1 MGASR
6 WGFQDTLCWG
16 NSGKMA
22 PSFSLEE
29 RHNLQPARKCL
40 KWPQKQWDHHSSQL
54 LLFPNY
60 HTHRKMPK
68 VSRYLP
74 VPLNS
79 LHACMLSRFSQV
91 QFFAT
96 LWSIDC
102 QSSLSMGFPREKY
115 WSGLPCP
122 LPGDLP
128 NPGIE
133 LHLLHILHW
142 WGVLYH

>member
-16 NSGKMA
+16 HSSKMA

-29 RHNLQPARKCL
+29 RHNLQPARECL
-40 KWPQKQWDHHSSQL
+40 KWPQKQWGPHSSQL
-54 LLFPNY
+54 LFFPHY
-60 HTHRKMPK
+60 RTHRKMPK
-68 VSRYLP
+68 VSRHLP
-74 VPLNS
+74 VPLSS
-79 LHACMLSRFSQV
+79 LHACMLSWFSQV

-96 LWSIDC
+96 LWSINC
-102 QSSLSMGFPREKY
+102 QASLSTGFPREKY

-122 LPGDLP
+122 PPGDLP
-128 NPGIE
+128 NPGIK

-142 WGVLYH
+142 WGVLHH